1 MTPPGD
7 GPALVYQGNKPDC
20 AACGDPIEDRQAR
33 EQRAGKVYHSARESC
48 HAAYLASGAYRH
60 DPGKHTLDQ
69 LPVVSVERTSGP
81 QVAESGDQATG
92 ADDSASDDL
101 QLSDDDL
108 ARSWLTLSEEGRRLI
123 KMADGALFA
132 LESRLIERGASK
144 FDGEYF
150 RGAMKK
156 AGYDHTIDA
165 HGRFM
170 ERLKGYV
177 SESVYERA
185 FPQPPTPERGVD
197 QRVLNDLLKLGGPVA
212 TIINEERR
220 SAERRPKLK
229 IEPIETKEEDIPY
242 E

>member
-1 MTPPGD
+1 MTPPG
-7 GPALVYQGNKPDC
+7 GGTALVYQGNKPDC
-20 AACGDPIEDRQAR
+20 AHCGKPIEDNEDRD
-33 EQRAGKVYHSARESC
+33 QRAGKVYHSDQSPCRE
-48 HAAYLASGAYRH
+48 AYLA
-60 DPGKHTLDQ
+60 
-69 LPVVSVERTSGP
+69 TSGP
-81 QVAESGDQATG
+81 QVAESGDQATE
-92 ADDSASDDL
+92 ADDSVSDDL

-108 ARSWLTLSEEGRRLI
+108 ARSWITLSEEGRRLI

-132 LESRLIERGASK
+132 LESRLIERGAEK
-144 FDGEYF
+144 FDGEHF

-156 AGYDHTIDA
+156 TGYDHTIDDQE
-165 HGRFM
+165 RFM

-185 FPQPPTPERGVD
+185 FPQPPAPERGID
-197 QRVLNDLLKLGGPVA
+197 QRVLNDLIKLGGPVA

>member
-1 MTPPGD
+1 MTPSE
-7 GPALVYQGNKPDC
+7 LVYQGNKPDC
-20 AACGDPIEDRQAR
+20 THCGEPIEDQEAR
-33 EQRAGKVYHSARESC
+33 DQRAGKVYHSDRSPCRE
-48 HAAYLASGAYRH
+48 AYLAA
-60 DPGKHTLDQ
+60 
-69 LPVVSVERTSGP
+69 SGP

-108 ARSWLTLSEEGRRLI
+108 ARSWITLSEEGRRLI

-144 FDGEYF
+144 FDGEQF

-156 AGYDHTIDA
+156 SGYDHTIDDLE
-165 HGRFM
+165 RFM

-177 SESVYERA
+177 SESVFERA
-185 FPQPPTPERGVD
+185 FPQPPIPERGVD
-197 QRVLNDLLKLGGPVA
+197 HRVLNDLIKLGGPVA

-229 IEPIETKEEDIPY
+229 IEPIENEKQEEDIPY